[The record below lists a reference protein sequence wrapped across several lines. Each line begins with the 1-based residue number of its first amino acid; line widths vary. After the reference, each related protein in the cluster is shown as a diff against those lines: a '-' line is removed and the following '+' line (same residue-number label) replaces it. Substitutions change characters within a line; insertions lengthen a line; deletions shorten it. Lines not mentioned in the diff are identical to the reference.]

1 MDECNVC
8 TASVEKRIRM
18 QQAWQLWKAF
28 MDTFHQYEDWLKSA
42 EQKAAFPK
50 SSHVLYTDA
59 KEELKK
65 FEVLHRQ
72 VQERLGQLESLNRQY
87 WRLVTKGIPVDSKPY
102 GTGLKA
108 RLRAMAQ
115 ESNQRWDTLQK
126 QISAVHRRLKH
137 FVSQREEFECEREH
151 IKMCLTE
158 MDLRLTDVQH
168 FSSGNSLQ
176 KMKELQTFQQH
187 VQSSAERVDW
197 LLVLGE
203 RLIQRSEPQD
213 AACLEE
219 ELQEVS
225 GYCQEVFNRVSC
237 FQRKLISIR
246 LVFEDERLS
255 DRDSDLESGC
265 SSDLEQDENQERM
278 WGGVEYFNKG
288 LHSSPQHSVKDPE
301 LRAAPARSGSMDLEW
316 DPSVD
321 VGGST
326 SHDEDDSS
334 YFSTG
339 TGKSGIWLWEE
350 ASRQRSNHCRQH
362 PTSSPICAR
371 SKADAEVEL
380 QVLLDSVEICDER
393 SDDRLRRSSRE
404 TIPCLSV
411 GPLDSHRNEE
421 CPKNLPHEPGACC
434 QAEHFTFDQERIE
447 SWLGQTRLEQRR
459 EVLRSQLA
467 ISQGS
472 TQPDYC
478 CPISPEGAELTLVQ
492 KCSNSYCHRRKNSS
506 PRQLVP
512 KPRPKQKLAR
522 KWKAGGTKEV
532 TIAIEKG
539 DSPLSFSP
547 TEEELLALK
556 RPHLF
561 WLKTLDPKLVLLF
574 LLLVALLLLLS
585 LRETPCYKANHY
597 AWSLHLMLKYI
608 NGPPPT

>member
-1 MDECNVC
+1 MSPAAGTSGHLTMDQAWSDPTWDPLGSLEMDECNVC

-126 QISAVHRRLKH
+126 QISAVHRRLK
-137 FVSQREEFECEREH
+137 
-151 IKMCLTE
+151 
-158 MDLRLTDVQH
+158 
-168 FSSGNSLQ
+168 
-176 KMKELQTFQQH
+176 
-187 VQSSAERVDW
+187 
-197 LLVLGE
+197 
-203 RLIQRSEPQD
+203 
-213 AACLEE
+213 
-219 ELQEVS
+219 
-225 GYCQEVFNRVSC
+225 
-237 FQRKLISIR
+237 
-246 LVFEDERLS
+246 VFEDERLS